1 MQYSNHVI
9 FYLLYSLMSNRGM
22 NGDVMSGRNRRGGSK
37 SRLLSPPPSSA
48 GNNNTAASVSNQVLS
63 EGSIARVRGSSAERL
78 LSPPPV
84 TSPGVVNGHHGKLL
98 ETYIFNTNHITLNFN
113 RAKLYHFYNMKYRH
127 VFQWLRKEFVTY
139 VSQRFS
145 INY

>member
-1 MQYSNHVI
+1 MFHSGKFRFLN
-9 FYLLYSLMSNRGM
+9 YSLMSNRGM

-78 LSPPPV
+78 LSPPPN
-84 TSPGVVNGHHGKLL
+84 TSPGVVNGHHGK
-98 ETYIFNTNHITLNFN
+98 TSLNSYFQSQ
-113 RAKLYHFYNMKYRH
+113 LYPQ
-127 VFQWLRKEFVTY
+127 FQ
-139 VSQRFS
+139 
-145 INY
+145 

>member
-1 MQYSNHVI
+1 
-9 FYLLYSLMSNRGM
+9 MSNRGM

-84 TSPGVVNGHHGKLL
+84 TSPGVVNGHHGKISLNIYFQEKL
-98 ETYIFNTNHITLNFN
+98 CFTMSIMVITNNSLP
-113 RAKLYHFYNMKYRH
+113 
-127 VFQWLRKEFVTY
+127 
-139 VSQRFS
+139 
-145 INY
+145 

>member
-1 MQYSNHVI
+1 
-9 FYLLYSLMSNRGM
+9 M

-84 TSPGVVNGHHGKLL
+84 TSPGVVNGHHGKISLNIYFQEKL
-98 ETYIFNTNHITLNFN
+98 IVCQSGNTN
-113 RAKLYHFYNMKYRH
+113 K
-127 VFQWLRKEFVTY
+127 
-139 VSQRFS
+139 
-145 INY
+145 